1 MSAGYLIFVR
11 NSGQSELETKTW
23 GTTGVEA
30 SGAHMHPGRRCAQE
44 EVHADSTQNLIIQL
58 SAHHQLISQ
67 TVIHPNILHLVKT
80 VPLQ

>member
-44 EVHADSTQNLIIQL
+44 EVHADRRQKRQNEPEEQHDLR
-58 SAHHQLISQ
+58 AG
-67 TVIHPNILHLVKT
+67 
-80 VPLQ
+80 